1 MGAYN
6 TLFTMIVISILLIGV
21 AISQDYDSVK
31 LNDEEKTKVLRE
43 QFNIDFF
50 SGEFELSDFEIAK
63 EKTSENIFL
72 IVTKSGSK
80 KKIDISNIEKSARIE
95 FPYGGIIQ
103 QNKDYNN
110 DDFKATT
117 QKTFFIKKDQK
128 VLIEESRIKNLN
140 EVLLEKAV
148 IDNYEISGSN
158 EHGFSMSIGF
168 EGTGSFYGEEM
179 NINAEKGITINKE
192 SRFFGYAK
200 GDITLKTRNFVP
212 DEDYFSLEL
221 SSMKDGEEAYFMNSQ
236 GTKFI
241 THSEYSGLDISNN
254 LDNEIATVIFSDD
267 KLIIKNVKDL
277 EIETKDGVYNE
288 IISSNFFGVSDNLKI
303 KISRNENEIL
313 LDLSNGMP
321 ILKGDVS
328 NLKTN
333 IAAMVEKNSKGEQT
347 PFVIYNGKVID
358 KSVLGTI
365 TKQGLFDSLARIEDY
380 NLQDLVF
387 SSFPIMADDL
397 FNLIDD
403 ETFQENPLLRKN
415 LIEKIVYEYDN
426 KEKLNT
432 FLKKLD
438 SKDQEYFASVYLSS
452 NQINDLNGL
461 RTLLGSQENQLLRRS
476 AIDSFKPQI
485 VSSQSTDDLK
495 LLLGFSNLNSDELNA
510 LLPKLIVRSAKPRYA
525 IPTAF
530 VEQERILK
538 IYNDPYFQEKL
549 NNLKGDEAWS
559 IATSIST
566 NLDRENSVLN
576 SNNIREAFDTVYS
589 FRSDPDIRNREIIGP
604 STQTFIP
611 ITHEDTKLF
620 DEASLIQL
628 AEDSGF
634 KGEIVKGLRGSESY
648 DRILKSIAE
657 SKGKTTIYF
666 NNHGSDYGQHLSD
679 SYELKSHIGYLSL
692 GDSLIQRAKNGED
705 LTNVNIVFESCYSYD
720 FAENLYSYLNQQGKD
735 VIKNMPTIVTV
746 TNRGQLN
753 VVGQYFGLGRG
764 ADAKSPFQQT
774 FYQKEPGKP
783 YTIGTL
789 FDNERIP
796 LRHEDPAVFVPYNGK
811 LKTIGSSNDDFQKV
825 KPEESKKKTP
835 GYIQIGYSLEEFE
848 NQYV

>member
-415 LIEKIVYEYDN
+415 LI
-426 KEKLNT
+426 
-432 FLKKLD
+432 
-438 SKDQEYFASVYLSS
+438 
-452 NQINDLNGL
+452 
-461 RTLLGSQENQLLRRS
+461 
-476 AIDSFKPQI
+476 
-485 VSSQSTDDLK
+485 
-495 LLLGFSNLNSDELNA
+495 
-510 LLPKLIVRSAKPRYA
+510 
-525 IPTAF
+525 
-530 VEQERILK
+530 
-538 IYNDPYFQEKL
+538 
-549 NNLKGDEAWS
+549 
-559 IATSIST
+559 
-566 NLDRENSVLN
+566 
-576 SNNIREAFDTVYS
+576 
-589 FRSDPDIRNREIIGP
+589 
-604 STQTFIP
+604 
-611 ITHEDTKLF
+611 
-620 DEASLIQL
+620 
-628 AEDSGF
+628 
-634 KGEIVKGLRGSESY
+634 
-648 DRILKSIAE
+648 
-657 SKGKTTIYF
+657 
-666 NNHGSDYGQHLSD
+666 
-679 SYELKSHIGYLSL
+679 
-692 GDSLIQRAKNGED
+692 
-705 LTNVNIVFESCYSYD
+705 
-720 FAENLYSYLNQQGKD
+720 
-735 VIKNMPTIVTV
+735 
-746 TNRGQLN
+746 
-753 VVGQYFGLGRG
+753 
-764 ADAKSPFQQT
+764 
-774 FYQKEPGKP
+774 
-783 YTIGTL
+783 
-789 FDNERIP
+789 
-796 LRHEDPAVFVPYNGK
+796 
-811 LKTIGSSNDDFQKV
+811 
-825 KPEESKKKTP
+825 
-835 GYIQIGYSLEEFE
+835 
-848 NQYV
+848 